1 MPDHRCAIGAN
12 SIMLL
17 RKDQEM
23 SEAERKRR
31 QDYKRKRK
39 KRIVV
44 QAVLLALAVLI
55 ALGSFL
61 VYNRMDRTYYI
72 EYTEE
77 SYAGYKVHYKEN
89 TFFDEEWIGA
99 GQSYVSSL
107 VKGIKA
113 DLSYALEMDTSDVAF
128 DYTYEVTAQMIVA
141 DKTSGAHIY
150 DPIDVLVPS
159 TTESVA
165 GSDNFSVDQTV
176 YVDFTKYNALAYQ
189 FVNVYG
195 LSNAKSTLLITMSV
209 DVLSACDEFEDSSEN
224 THSVSLS
231 VPLDEESFVIKSTS
245 SVPTG
250 ESKVLACRGSVDQMI
265 FLGIAIGSGVF
276 AAMLALILIAY
287 VLLTRNEDVDY
298 ANKVRKTLSAYRSF
312 IQQIDG
318 EFDTTGY
325 QVIPIKT
332 FTELLGIRDTIQS
345 PVLMSENEDETRAC
359 FLIPTASKL
368 LYLYE
373 IKVDNYDEIYGTA
386 GTEETAVEETVVEE
400 PVVEETVVEE
410 PVIEEPVV
418 EETVVEEPV
427 IEEPAVEETVIEE
440 THEEIIEHIEEM
452 VELVAT
458 TEDRIENS
466 TDEELVE
473 FEHAIEEALA
483 EPEVALEDID
493 FVDEVD
499 EEYEATPE
507 CPGVEV
513 IGVVWPERAHK
524 NKIYRYDPAGESL
537 CDSDVVL
544 VPTKDV
550 HRNREVVRKATVAH
564 GNHKVDPEQLKFPL
578 KKIIG
583 VVKRS
588 TSEVDKADKN

>member
-1 MPDHRCAIGAN
+1 
-12 SIMLL
+12 
-17 RKDQEM
+17 
-23 SEAERKRR
+23 
-31 QDYKRKRK
+31 
-39 KRIVV
+39 
-44 QAVLLALAVLI
+44 VLLALAVLI

-386 GTEETAVEETVVEE
+386 ETKETAVEETVVEE
-400 PVVEETVVEE
+400 PAVEE
-410 PVIEEPVV
+410 PVIEEPVI
-418 EETVVEEPV
+418 EEPV
-427 IEEPAVEETVIEE
+427 IEEPAVEEPVIEDPVIEEVVEPEPVAEEPVVEE

>member
-410 PVIEEPVV
+410 PVIEEP
-418 EETVVEEPV
+418 
-427 IEEPAVEETVIEE
+427 AVEETVIEE

>member
-12 SIMLL
+12 SIILL

-400 PVVEETVVEE
+400 VVEPEPVAEEPMVEQTVV
-410 PVIEEPVV
+410 
-418 EETVVEEPV
+418 
-427 IEEPAVEETVIEE
+427 EE

-458 TEDRIENS
+458 TEDRIENA

-473 FEHAIEEALA
+473 LEHAIEEALA

>member
-1 MPDHRCAIGAN
+1 MPDHRCSIGAN

-400 PVVEETVVEE
+400 PVIEE
-410 PVIEEPVV
+410 PVIEEPIVEEVV
-418 EETVVEEPV
+418 EPEPVAEEPV
-427 IEEPAVEETVIEE
+427 VEE

-466 TDEELVE
+466 TAEELVE
-473 FEHAIEEALA
+473 LEHAIEEALA
-483 EPEVALEDID
+483 EPEVALEEID

>member
-1 MPDHRCAIGAN
+1 MPDRISVIGAN

-386 GTEETAVEETVVEE
+386 ETEETAVEETVVEE
-400 PVVEETVVEE
+400 P
-410 PVIEEPVV
+410 
-418 EETVVEEPV
+418 
-427 IEEPAVEETVIEE
+427 AVEETVIEEVVEPEPVAEEPVVEE

-458 TEDRIENS
+458 TEDRIENA